1 MKEGMRA
8 YAACL
13 KGKAQIFNFKV
24 SFKDCELTI
33 SFLEEIELCYN
44 QVKFKQLAK
53 KIFLIVSDKQILFK
67 KP

>member
-44 QVKFKQLAK
+44 QVKFKQLIK
-53 KIFLIVSDKQILFK
+53 KFF
-67 KP
+67 